1 MNQYF
6 KYALTAAV
14 TAAAIVAYQYE
25 GKPEQAGLAQQAPSP
40 VPIQVPI
47 QLPEIKNEI
56 AQVEQ
61 SLAGV
66 EEPSAKRELTQ
77 AELADIDPAS
87 IDWEAVKDRIF
98 PGVDQMLLRFNMQAE
113 YSDREI
119 AALSPCEH
127 NPSKTAANIIR

>member
-6 KYALTAAV
+6 KYAVTAAV
-14 TAAAIVAYQYE
+14 TAAAIVASHYE

-40 VPIQVPI
+40 VPIQVP
-47 QLPEIKNEI
+47 EIKNEI
-56 AQVEQ
+56 AQVAP
-61 SLAGV
+61 SFAGV

-77 AELADIDPAS
+77 AVLADIDPAS

-127 NPSKTAANIIR
+127 NQSKAAANIIR

>member
-1 MNQYF
+1 MKQYL
-6 KYALTAAV
+6 KYALTVAV
-14 TAAAIVAYQYE
+14 TAAAMVAYQYE
-25 GKPEQAGLAQQAPSP
+25 GKPENAGLAQQAPS
-40 VPIQVPI
+40 QV
-47 QLPEIKNEI
+47 PEIKNEI
-56 AQVEQ
+56 GEVEQ

-127 NPSKTAANIIR
+127 NQSKAAANIIR